1 MDTKT
6 AIDILEGYREK
17 FADPVIAEALEKI
30 LGSIEPVEK
39 EKEEVLYI
47 CDRKKC
53 DKCSYPQCRHTFD
66 ISHAA
71 SFVKDGLG
79 NYSELDPLLTKR
91 LKKKK
96 NKGGEKYE

>member
-1 MDTKT
+1 MDIKT
-6 AIDILEGYREK
+6 AIDILEGFK
-17 FADPVIAEALEKI
+17 KDVTDPVIAEA
-30 LGSIEPVEK
+30 IETVLTARYPDEDNS
-39 EKEEVLYI
+39 VLYV
-47 CDRKKC
+47 CDRRKC
-53 DKCSYPQCRHTFD
+53 EKCTYPQCRHPFD

-96 NKGGEKYE
+96 K